1 MKSNKKLL
9 VIGGIALLLVI
20 GGVGGFLAFNQKGGE
35 ETAKNT
41 ETVEPEE
48 GYLPNAKDSYDKAKA
63 DNVKDADELF
73 DVEIDFEGLKQTN
86 PDVVGWI
93 KIPGTNIDYPVLQ
106 SKEEEDNYYLE
117 RTIDGQVGLPG
128 SIYME
133 KYDASDFSDNISILY
148 GHTLHDG
155 TMFSELKKY
164 RDKEFFDENPYIYI
178 YYPDGVKKY
187 QLFATVAFDDRYL
200 VMSYAFTYDE
210 DFNKYISDLKACMDG
225 NVNSDLDVKFG
236 DSIVTL
242 STCID
247 EFPDQ
252 RWLVNGVLVDEKRY

>member
-1 MKSNKKLL
+1 MKSNKKILIVGGIILL
-9 VIGGIALLLVI
+9 LLIGGI
-20 GGVGGFLAFNQKGGE
+20 GGFLAFNKSGDDV
-35 ETAKNT
+35 ETA
-41 ETVEPEE
+41 ETAEPEE
-48 GYLPNAKDSYDKAKA
+48 GYLADAKDSYDKAKDSVKEA
-63 DNVKDADELF
+63 DDLF

-93 KIPGTNIDYPVLQ
+93 KIPGTNIDYPILQ
-106 SKEEEDNYYLE
+106 SKDQEDDYYLE

-133 KYDASDFSDNISILY
+133 KYDASDFSDNVSVIY

-164 RDKEFFDENPYIYI
+164 REKDFFDENPYIYI
-178 YYPDGVKKY
+178 YYPEGVKKY
-187 QLFATVAFDDRYL
+187 QNFASVAFDDRYL
-200 VMSYAFTYDE
+200 IMSYAFTYDK
-210 DFNKYISDLKACMDG
+210 DFEQYISDLKGCMDG
-225 NVNSDLDVKFG
+225 NINDGLDVKFG